1 MAKLDYDIA
10 ENKIGE
16 IVNLSQFLNCLF
28 WDLLFTGKTDYEPLS
43 LYYDI
48 CKLAVLSGMEIDKA
62 KRMYAVDTGKV
73 LRKLGE
79 YRRKYKEANG
89 GHLPE
94 FFLSMT
100 GGSDG
105 GTGENK
111 SQLDCPMSFVYDA
124 VNAYRGKAKSVKT
137 VPLSELFTLDAGDCG
152 VNDTHKKQNIIKAV
166 TEAFSQITA
175 LQTVASKCE
184 EDEKAIYRN
193 EAQEIYLKCLEKV
206 SKNVVNDHILAMLL
220 SEIDHP
226 DDSRYEIKSCRYF
239 LFSCLLYEE
248 NRRLLSKVKT
258 PEDYVPYDLIRVEP
272 ELVPE
277 GYRTEWIY
285 GFPHAH
291 LLIQ

>member
-1 MAKLDYDIA
+1 M
-10 ENKIGE
+10 
-16 IVNLSQFLNCLF
+16 
-28 WDLLFTGKTDYEPLS
+28 
-43 LYYDI
+43 
-48 CKLAVLSGMEIDKA
+48 
-62 KRMYAVDTGKV
+62 
-73 LRKLGE
+73 
-79 YRRKYKEANG
+79 
-89 GHLPE
+89 
-94 FFLSMT
+94 
-100 GGSDG
+100 
-105 GTGENK
+105 
-111 SQLDCPMSFVYDA
+111 
-124 VNAYRGKAKSVKT
+124 NAYRGKAKSVKT
-137 VPLSELFTLDAGDCG
+137 VPLSELFSLDAGDCG

-184 EDEKAIYRN
+184 EDEKAIYRK

-206 SKNVVNDHILAMLL
+206 SKNVINDHILAMLL

-258 PEDYVPYDLIRVEP
+258 PEDFIPYDLIRVEP

-277 GYRTEWIY
+277 GYRTEMIY

-291 LLIQ
+291 LLLK